1 MPLLKNAASD
11 KDADVRIV
19 TLSSD
24 AHSKFLPADYPFDF
38 ADPAFLSGKLP
49 YEPEEYVSQK
59 QMFSANILHYCMAK
73 LANVLFAQ
81 ELQSRLDHFGL
92 PMISTSV
99 NPGMVETEGAVG
111 IFSPEMQPTIRKM
124 MVSPNKGSH
133 TSLFAATAKDVSMR
147 PELYKGKYL
156 DSEEVKEPHV
166 VTKDKEQVSA
176 FWDTTTKEV
185 ARYLAKCGFVP
196 LNEW

>member
-38 ADPAFLSGKLP
+38 ADPVFLSGKLP

-59 QMFSANILHYCMAK
+59 QMFSVNVLHYCMAK

-111 IFSPEMQPTIRKM
+111 IFSPEMQPAIRKM
-124 MVSPNKGSH
+124 MVSPNKGAY
-133 TSLFAATAKDVSMR
+133 TSLFAATANDVSMR

-156 DSEEVKEPHV
+156 DSEKVKEPHV
-166 VTKDKEQVSA
+166 VTKDKEQVSE